1 MVIISPMSES
11 EETEETGTDTPAD
24 SGDSPKMMSTN
35 GELGSLVDF
44 NKKASAA
51 TIINKINNASY
62 ASSSSEKMMKSS
74 SSSEKMVKSSS
85 SSSST
90 SSSSLLSKKAQILHA
105 VSTQEM
111 KQQQQA
117 QQQNEMFQENRN
129 FCRSVSVTSNSSASS
144 DSRLKMVS
152 NSAASQGLVS
162 TGLVQRGLSVDEP
175 LDEEE
180 LVLRESSPQEMKFEQ
195 KRVSASSKMKV
206 STSDGYTAEKM
217 AATNQERKRL
227 QTGSVSYEEKS
238 ATAAMKQKLEAEGF
252 SSEKV
257 AAVRQDQVQ
266 LKTADSIQQQQRT
279 ATAAS
284 MKLST
289 DEFTAEKV
297 AMSKQEERHMF
308 SQGMVQA
315 EKNTSS
321 SSSAKMTF
329 TSKGVSKS
337 SISSQNIHQVD
348 FGNMSSLGMS
358 FGVMPGSGIEPF
370 GFNGNQT
377 LSILQGVD
385 DDVQIL
391 SDDSPSTDVDKA
403 KLRFESR
410 MATCVE
416 KLKTAISV
424 EEATTLLST
433 MSDLFRKAWSI
444 PNYGHELGTRL
455 CNIMRERGG
464 LKIIVDNCSSENS
477 DLQFRSAELL
487 EQCMSTENR
496 TYVVQN
502 GLQKVVK
509 VACSCSNKTAV
520 SHSRVGTGILEHLFK
535 HSESTC
541 SEVIR
546 RDGLKSIIY
555 KCRTSDV
562 ETLRHCATALANL
575 SLYGGPENQEA
586 MIKHE
591 VPVWLFTLAFN
602 NDDNIKYYA
611 CLAISSLVANKEIEA
626 AVLKSGT
633 LDLVEP
639 FVTSHSPEEFAK
651 SHVGH
656 VHGQSKNW
664 LQRLV
669 NVLDSK
675 REEAR
680 SLAAFH
686 FAMEAGIKE
695 RQGNTKVF
703 EEIGAVEAL
712 KKVASSPNAIAS
724 KFAAQALQLIGE
736 ELPHKLSQQV
746 PLWTEVDV
754 KEWVKQIG
762 FDNYTQEFLNSRVDG
777 DLLLQLTEDMLK
789 EDIGI
794 RNGILRKR
802 FLRELS
808 QLKRMADYT
817 SCDSTY
823 LNQVLQSL
831 GQEFSQYTYQM
842 LRCGVQKDTL
852 KYICENHLA
861 EVCGIDNSIHRLR
874 IAHAI
879 KGLAQQSEDAE
890 QEDDKQKSLDVF
902 ISYRRSNG
910 SQLASLLKV
919 HLQLRGFSVFIDVE
933 RLEAGKFD
941 NNLLNS
947 IRQAKHFLLVLTPNA
962 LERCVNDTECKDWVH
977 KEIVEALQSQCN
989 IIPILDNFQWP
1000 EPENLPEDM
1009 RAICYFNGV
1018 RWIHDYQ
1025 DACVDKLERFM
1036 RGEMN
1041 VRSDGPLGRYV
1052 GHGAGTP
1059 GTPGNPNATTNRGN
1073 PIYQRS
1079 ASNDSN
1085 KGSTCSDKEING
1097 NNGHNRMSEV
1107 SHC

>member
-1 MVIISPMSES
+1 MAARHKQETTIYIRPVIVKAS
-11 EETEETGTDTPAD
+11 DTSAD
-24 SGDSPKMMSTN
+24 SGDSNKMMSTN

-51 TIINKINNASY
+51 TIINKINNASSY
-62 ASSSSEKMMKSS
+62 ASSSEKMMK
-74 SSSEKMVKSSS
+74 S

-90 SSSSLLSKKAQILHA
+90 SSSSLLSKKAQILHHA
-105 VSTQEM
+105 VSTSSQEM

-144 DSRLKMVS
+144 DSRVKMVS
-152 NSAASQGLVS
+152 NSASQALVS
-162 TGLVQRGLSVDEP
+162 GGLVQRGLSVDEP
-175 LDEEE
+175 LSEED
-180 LVLRESSPQEMKFEQ
+180 LSLRESSPQEMKFEQ
-195 KRVSASSKMKV
+195 KRISSSSKMKV

-217 AATNQERKRL
+217 AASNQERKRL

-238 ATAAMKQKLEAEGF
+238 ASAAMKQKLETESF
-252 SSEKV
+252 SAEKV

-266 LKTADSIQQQQRT
+266 LKTAESVQQQQRT
-279 ATAAS
+279 AVAAS

-297 AMSKQEERHMF
+297 AMAKQEERHMF
-308 SQGMVQA
+308 SQGVVQA
-315 EKNTSS
+315 EKNMSA

-329 TSKGVSKS
+329 TTKGVSKS
-337 SISSQNIHQVD
+337 SLSSQNIHQVD
-348 FGNMSSLGMS
+348 FGNISSLGMS
-358 FGVMPGSGIEPF
+358 FGGINNSGMESFAFSGS
-370 GFNGNQT
+370 NQN
-377 LSILQGVD
+377 LSILQGLD
-385 DDVQIL
+385 EDVQIL
-391 SDDSPSTDVDKA
+391 SEESPPSEVEKA
-403 KLRFESR
+403 MHRFSSR

-416 KLKTAISV
+416 RLKVATSI

-433 MSDLFRKAWSI
+433 MSDMFRKAWAI
-444 PNYGHELGTRL
+444 PNYGHDLGTTL
-455 CNIMRERGG
+455 CNILRNNGG

-487 EQCMSTENR
+487 EQCLSTENR
-496 TYVVQN
+496 TYVVEN
-502 GLQKVVK
+502 GLEKVVK
-509 VACSCSNKTAV
+509 VACSCCNKSSV

-535 HSESTC
+535 HSEATC
-541 SEVIR
+541 SDVIR
-546 RDGLKSIIY
+546 TGGLKAIIY

-586 MIKHE
+586 MIKHK

-639 FVTSHSPEEFAK
+639 FVTSHNPEEFAK
-651 SHVGH
+651 SHVAH

-664 LQRLV
+664 LLRLV

-686 FAMEAGIKE
+686 FAMEAGIKKK
-695 RQGNTKVF
+695 QGNTQIFHEVD
-703 EEIGAVEAL
+703 AVEAL

-724 KFAAQALQLIGE
+724 KYAAQALQLIGE

-762 FDNYTQEFLNSRVDG
+762 FDAYTTEFLNSRVDG
-777 DLLLQLTEDMLK
+777 DLLLQLTEDMLRD
-789 EDIGI
+789 DIGI
-794 RNGILRKR
+794 KNGILRKR

-831 GQEFSQYTYQM
+831 GPEFSQYTYQM

-852 KYICENHLA
+852 KYINEEHLCRD
-861 EVCGIDNSIHRLR
+861 CGIDNSIHRLR
-874 IAHAI
+874 IAHAM
-879 KGLAQQSEDAE
+879 KDLAQQSEDAE
-890 QEDDKQKSLDVF
+890 EEEDKQKSLDVF
-902 ISYRRSNG
+902 VSYRRSNG

-962 LERCVNDTECKDWVH
+962 LERCIGDTECKDWVH

-1000 EPENLPEDM
+1000 EPETLPEDM
-1009 RAICYFNGV
+1009 RAVCYFNGV

-1052 GHGAGTP
+1052 GIGGAGTP
-1059 GTPGNPNATTNRGN
+1059 GTPGTSNISTNRGN

-1097 NNGHNRMSEV
+1097 SNGNNRMSEV

>member
-1 MVIISPMSES
+1 MP
-11 EETEETGTDTPAD
+11 ETEEPAESGTESPDD
-24 SGDSPKMMSTN
+24 SGEPPKMMSTN

-62 ASSSSEKMMKSS
+62 ASSSEKMMKSSS

-90 SSSSLLSKKAQILHA
+90 SSSSLLSKKAQILHST
-105 VSTQEM
+105 VSTQEL

-129 FCRSVSVTSNSSASS
+129 FCRSVSVTSNSSTSS

-152 NSAASQGLVS
+152 NSTASQGLVS

-195 KRVSASSKMKV
+195 KRISASSKMKV

-238 ATAAMKQKLEAEGF
+238 ASAAMKQKLETDGF
-252 SSEKV
+252 SAEKV

-289 DEFTAEKV
+289 DEFTAEKI
-297 AMSKQEERHMF
+297 AMSKQEERHLF

-315 EKNTSS
+315 EKNMSS

-329 TSKGVSKS
+329 TSKGVSRS

-358 FGVMPGSGIEPF
+358 FGVMPGDSIESF
-370 GFNGNQT
+370 GFNENQK
-377 LSILQGVD
+377 LAILQGLEE
-385 DDVQIL
+385 DVQIL
-391 SDDSPSTDVDKA
+391 SDDSSSSDVDKA

-410 MATCVE
+410 MITCVE
-416 KLKTAISV
+416 KLKTALSV
-424 EEATTLLST
+424 EEATTLLMT
-433 MSDLFRKAWSI
+433 MSDLFRKAWAV
-444 PNYGHELGTRL
+444 PNYGHDLGTRL

-464 LKIIVDNCSSENS
+464 LKIIVDNCSSENA

-520 SHSRVGTGILEHLFK
+520 SHSRVGTGLLEHLFK

-695 RQGNTKVF
+695 KQGNTIIF
-703 EEIGAVEAL
+703 QEIGAVDAL

-746 PLWTEVDV
+746 PLWTEIDV

-762 FDNYTQEFLNSRVDG
+762 FDAYTNEFLSSRVDG

-802 FLRELS
+802 FLRELN

-842 LRCGVQKDTL
+842 LRCGVQKETL
-852 KYICENHLA
+852 KYISEDHLA
-861 EVCGIDNSIHRLR
+861 ELAESSSAAEGLLRVHRR
-874 IAHAI
+874 RETGGGQIR
-879 KGLAQQSEDAE
+879 QQST
-890 QEDDKQKSLDVF
+890 QQ
-902 ISYRRSNG
+902 
-910 SQLASLLKV
+910 
-919 HLQLRGFSVFIDVE
+919 H
-933 RLEAGKFD
+933 
-941 NNLLNS
+941 
-947 IRQAKHFLLVLTPNA
+947 
-962 LERCVNDTECKDWVH
+962 
-977 KEIVEALQSQCN
+977 
-989 IIPILDNFQWP
+989 
-1000 EPENLPEDM
+1000 
-1009 RAICYFNGV
+1009 
-1018 RWIHDYQ
+1018 
-1025 DACVDKLERFM
+1025 
-1036 RGEMN
+1036 
-1041 VRSDGPLGRYV
+1041 
-1052 GHGAGTP
+1052 
-1059 GTPGNPNATTNRGN
+1059 
-1073 PIYQRS
+1073 S
-1079 ASNDSN
+1079 ASQTLSPGANTQCL
-1085 KGSTCSDKEING
+1085 GQVHE
-1097 NNGHNRMSEV
+1097 
-1107 SHC
+1107 

>member
-1 MVIISPMSES
+1 MLSTRAAIILGSDTSP
-11 EETEETGTDTPAD
+11 DQNDP
-24 SGDSPKMMSTN
+24 PKMMSTN

-62 ASSSSEKMMKSS
+62 ASSSEKMMK
-74 SSSEKMVKSSS
+74 SS

-90 SSSSLLSKKAQILHA
+90 SSSSLLSKKAQILHHA
-105 VSTQEM
+105 MSSSSQEM
-111 KQQQQA
+111 KQQQQS
-117 QQQNEMFQENRN
+117 QQQNEVFQENRN

-144 DSRLKMVS
+144 DSRRKMIS
-152 NSAASQGLVS
+152 NSSSAASQA
-162 TGLVQRGLSVDEP
+162 LVQRGLSVDEP
-175 LDEEE
+175 LSEEE
-180 LVLRESSPQEMKFEQ
+180 GPVGLRRDSLTTSSSPSEVKFEQ
-195 KRVSASSKMKV
+195 KRMSSSSKVKV
-206 STSDGYTAEKM
+206 STSDGYSAEKS

-227 QTGSVSYEEKS
+227 QAGNVSYEEKFAS
-238 ATAAMKQKLEAEGF
+238 TAMKQKLEADGF

-266 LKTADSIQQQQRT
+266 LKTADSLQQQQRT
-279 ATAAS
+279 AVAAS

-297 AMSKQEERHMF
+297 AMAKQEEKHLF

-315 EKNTSS
+315 EKNMSS
-321 SSSAKMTF
+321 STSAKMTF
-329 TSKGVSKS
+329 SSKGVSKS
-337 SISSQNIHQVD
+337 SLASQNIHQVD
-348 FGNMSSLGMS
+348 FGNMSSLGMNFS
-358 FGVMPGSGIEPF
+358 GFTGSNMEPF
-370 GFNGNQT
+370 SFNSNQN
-377 LSILQGVD
+377 LSIMQGLEED
-385 DDVQIL
+385 IQIL
-391 SDDSPSTDVDKA
+391 SEESSSSEVEKA
-403 KLRFESR
+403 VQRFKSR

-416 KLKTAISV
+416 KLKVASSI

-433 MSDLFRKAWSI
+433 MSDLVKKAWAI
-444 PNYGHELGTRL
+444 PNFGHDLGIAM
-455 CNIMRERGG
+455 CNILRTNGG
-464 LKIIVDNCSSENS
+464 LKIVVDNCSSENL

-487 EQCMSTENR
+487 EQCLSTENR
-496 TYVVQN
+496 TYVVEN
-502 GLQKVVK
+502 GLEKVVK
-509 VACSCSNKTAV
+509 VACSFSDFEKSKRRSVT
-520 SHSRVGTGILEHLFK
+520 HSRVGTGILEHLFK

-541 SEVIR
+541 SDVIR
-546 RDGLKSIIY
+546 IGGLRSIILQS
-555 KCRTSDV
+555 RTSDV

-586 MIKHE
+586 MIKHK

-686 FAMEAGIKE
+686 FAMEAGIKKK
-695 RQGNTKVF
+695 QGNTQVF
-703 EEIGAVEAL
+703 LEIDAVNAL

-724 KFAAQALQLIGE
+724 KYAAQALQLIGE

-762 FDNYTQEFLNSRVDG
+762 FDMYTQEFLNSRVDG
-777 DLLLQLTEDMLK
+777 DLLLQLTEDMLNQ
-789 EDIGI
+789 DIGI
-794 RNGILRKR
+794 SNGILRKR

-823 LNQVLQSL
+823 LNQVLQGL
-831 GQEFSQYTYQM
+831 GPEFSQYTYQM
-842 LRCGVQKDTL
+842 LRCGIEKDTL
-852 KYICENHLA
+852 KYISEEHLRFD
-861 EVCGIDNSIHRLR
+861 CGIQNSIHRLR

-879 KGLAQQSEDAE
+879 KGLAHLSDDDEE
-890 QEDDKQKSLDVF
+890 EEDKQKSLDVF
-902 ISYRRSNG
+902 VSYRRSNG

-919 HLQLRGFSVFIDVE
+919 HLQLRGFTVFIDVE

-962 LERCVNDTECKDWVH
+962 LERCINDTECKDWVH

-1000 EPENLPEDM
+1000 EPETLPEDM
-1009 RAICYFNGV
+1009 RAVCYFNGV

-1052 GHGAGTP
+1052 GIGGNATPSLP
-1059 GTPGNPNATTNRGN
+1059 GTGSVPGSRSNPV
-1073 PIYQRS
+1073 YQRS
-1079 ASNDSN
+1079 TSNDSN

-1097 NNGHNRMSEV
+1097 NNGCNRLSEV

>member
-1 MVIISPMSES
+1 MSRPVQQDHIRICSVPLSRTSGTESPDDPGE
-11 EETEETGTDTPAD
+11 P
-24 SGDSPKMMSTN
+24 PKMMSTN

-51 TIINKINNASY
+51 SIINKINNASY
-62 ASSSSEKMMKSS
+62 ASSSEKMMKSSS

-90 SSSSLLSKKAQILHA
+90 SSSSLLSKKAQILHST

-129 FCRSVSVTSNSSASS
+129 FCRSVSVTSNSSTSS

-152 NSAASQGLVS
+152 TSAAQGLVS
-162 TGLVQRGLSVDEP
+162 TAMVQRGLSVDEP

-195 KRVSASSKMKV
+195 KRISASSKMKV

-238 ATAAMKQKLEAEGF
+238 ASAAMKQKLEADGF
-252 SSEKV
+252 SAEKV

-284 MKLST
+284 VKLST
-289 DEFTAEKV
+289 DEFTAEKI
-297 AMSKQEERHMF
+297 AMSNQEERHLF

-315 EKNTSS
+315 EKNMSS
-321 SSSAKMTF
+321 SSSAKMTY
-329 TSKGVSKS
+329 TSKGVSRS

-348 FGNMSSLGMS
+348 FGNISSLGMS
-358 FGVMPGSGIEPF
+358 FGVMPGDGIEPF
-370 GFNGNQT
+370 GFNENHK
-377 LSILQGVD
+377 LAILQGLEE
-385 DDVQIL
+385 DVQIL
-391 SDDSPSTDVDKA
+391 SDDSSSSDVDKA

-410 MATCVE
+410 MATCVD
-416 KLKTAISV
+416 KLKTALSV
-424 EEATTLLST
+424 EEATTLLTT
-433 MSDLFRKAWSI
+433 MSDLFRKAWAV
-444 PNYGHELGTRL
+444 PNYGHDLGTRL

-464 LKIIVDNCSSENS
+464 LKIIVDNCSSENA

-520 SHSRVGTGILEHLFK
+520 SHSRVGTGLLEHLFK

-680 SLAAFH
+680 NLAAFH

-695 RQGNTKVF
+695 KQGNTKIF
-703 EEIGAVEAL
+703 QEIGAVEAL

-746 PLWTEVDV
+746 PLWTEIDV

-762 FDNYTQEFLNSRVDG
+762 FDAYTTEFLSSRVDG

-802 FLRELS
+802 FLRELN

-842 LRCGVQKDTL
+842 LRCGVQKETL
-852 KYICENHLA
+852 KYISEDHLA
-861 EVCGIDNSIHRLR
+861 GVCGIGNSIHRLR

-890 QEDDKQKSLDVF
+890 EEDDKQKSLDVF
-902 ISYRRSNG
+902 VSYRRSNG

-962 LERCVNDTECKDWVH
+962 LDRCMNDTECKDWVH

-1000 EPENLPEDM
+1000 EPETLPEDM
-1009 RAICYFNGV
+1009 RAVCYFNGV
-1018 RWIHDYQ
+1018 R
-1025 DACVDKLERFM
+1025 
-1036 RGEMN
+1036 
-1041 VRSDGPLGRYV
+1041 
-1052 GHGAGTP
+1052 
-1059 GTPGNPNATTNRGN
+1059 
-1073 PIYQRS
+1073 
-1079 ASNDSN
+1079 
-1085 KGSTCSDKEING
+1085 
-1097 NNGHNRMSEV
+1097 
-1107 SHC
+1107 

>member
-1 MVIISPMSES
+1 MAARHKNEAIIYLRPVSVKGTESP
-11 EETEETGTDTPAD
+11 DD
-24 SGDSPKMMSTN
+24 SGEPPKMMSTN

-62 ASSSSEKMMKSS
+62 ASSSEKMMKSSS

-90 SSSSLLSKKAQILHA
+90 SSSSLLSKKAQILHST
-105 VSTQEM
+105 VSTQEL

-129 FCRSVSVTSNSSASS
+129 FCRSVSVTSNSSTSS

-152 NSAASQGLVS
+152 NSTASQGLVS

-195 KRVSASSKMKV
+195 KRISASSKMKV

-238 ATAAMKQKLEAEGF
+238 ASAAMKQKLETDGF
-252 SSEKV
+252 SAEKV

-289 DEFTAEKV
+289 DEFTAEKI
-297 AMSKQEERHMF
+297 AMSKQEERHLF

-315 EKNTSS
+315 EKNMSS

-329 TSKGVSKS
+329 TSKGVSRS

-358 FGVMPGSGIEPF
+358 FGVMPGDSIESF
-370 GFNGNQT
+370 GFNENQK
-377 LSILQGVD
+377 LAILQGLEE
-385 DDVQIL
+385 DVQIL
-391 SDDSPSTDVDKA
+391 SDDSSSSDVDKA

-410 MATCVE
+410 MITCVE
-416 KLKTAISV
+416 KLKTALSV
-424 EEATTLLST
+424 EEATTLLMT
-433 MSDLFRKAWSI
+433 MSDLFRKAWAV
-444 PNYGHELGTRL
+444 PNYGHDLGTRL

-464 LKIIVDNCSSENS
+464 LKIIVDNCSSENA

-520 SHSRVGTGILEHLFK
+520 SHSRVGTGLLEHLFK

-695 RQGNTKVF
+695 KQGNTIIF
-703 EEIGAVEAL
+703 QEIGAVDAL

-746 PLWTEVDV
+746 PLWTEIDV

-762 FDNYTQEFLNSRVDG
+762 FDAYTNEFLSSRVDG

-802 FLRELS
+802 FLRELN

-842 LRCGVQKDTL
+842 LRCGVQKETL
-852 KYICENHLA
+852 KYISEDHLA
-861 EVCGIDNSIHRLR
+861 ELAESSSAAEGLLRVHRR
-874 IAHAI
+874 RETGGGQIR
-879 KGLAQQSEDAE
+879 QQST
-890 QEDDKQKSLDVF
+890 QQ
-902 ISYRRSNG
+902 
-910 SQLASLLKV
+910 
-919 HLQLRGFSVFIDVE
+919 H
-933 RLEAGKFD
+933 
-941 NNLLNS
+941 
-947 IRQAKHFLLVLTPNA
+947 
-962 LERCVNDTECKDWVH
+962 
-977 KEIVEALQSQCN
+977 
-989 IIPILDNFQWP
+989 
-1000 EPENLPEDM
+1000 
-1009 RAICYFNGV
+1009 
-1018 RWIHDYQ
+1018 
-1025 DACVDKLERFM
+1025 
-1036 RGEMN
+1036 
-1041 VRSDGPLGRYV
+1041 
-1052 GHGAGTP
+1052 
-1059 GTPGNPNATTNRGN
+1059 
-1073 PIYQRS
+1073 S
-1079 ASNDSN
+1079 ASQTLSPGANTQCL
-1085 KGSTCSDKEING
+1085 GQVHE
-1097 NNGHNRMSEV
+1097 
-1107 SHC
+1107 